1 MDPSHQPHQPP
12 PSPADPYAQSP
23 NPYAQPHDP
32 FAPGLPAGAPPVPG
46 YPPGTGYPPPY
57 GGLYAP
63 PPAPPRVWPV
73 FVAYLIAFGPGCIAG
88 VFVAIVAA
96 LIIHGPQAF
105 QSGPPVPSD
114 PDSTYGAGS
123 TTAPAAV
130 DPEAMMREPGI
141 LLPMLLTLQLVLLA
155 VSLAGGILS
164 PTPLKRRLRLVRAVL
179 PWYGYAIVAVGTL
192 AFGYSSGV
200 LIELLGLG
208 EEGVLEEFEKAIAG
222 MRGVTL
228 FLTALVIGLGPAFG
242 EEFLLRGYMQTRLAQ
257 RWTRMT
263 ALFITSLLFGVLHMD
278 LVQGTMA
285 VGMGL
290 FLGEVADRTGSI
302 WPAVAGHAFNNTVAT
317 VIGAYFGGLT
327 SADPAAGDVAAGT
340 AWQALLVSV
349 PVFLLCLLYVLRRPV
364 APTPY
369 EPPPAPLTPAPPVYM
384 PPTAGPVV

>member
-1 MDPSHQPHQPP
+1 MDPSQPP
-12 PSPADPYAQSP
+12 PQPTPPPASPDGP
-23 NPYAQPHDP
+23 NPPYV
-32 FAPGLPAGAPPVPG
+32 PGTPAGAGGGPALPPGSG
-46 YPPGTGYPPPY
+46 YPLPY
-57 GGLYAP
+57 GGYYVGP
-63 PPAPPRVWPV
+63 TPPRVWTV
-73 FVAYLIAFGPGCIAG
+73 FVAYLIAFGPGCVAG

-105 QSGPPVPSD
+105 GPGGPGPAGPG
-114 PDSTYGAGS
+114 PDSAP
-123 TTAPAAV
+123 TTVV

-164 PTPLKRRLRLVRAVL
+164 PTPLKRRLRLGRAVL
-179 PWYGYAIVAVGTL
+179 PWYGYPIVAVGTL

-222 MRGVTL
+222 MRGLTL
-228 FLTALVIGLGPAFG
+228 FLTALVIGLAPAFG

-302 WPAVAGHAFNNTVAT
+302 WPAVVGHAFNNTVAT
-317 VIGAYFGGLT
+317 ILGAYFGGLS
-327 SADPAAGDVAAGT
+327 SADPAAAGQVAAGEL
-340 AWQALLVSV
+340 WQALLVTV
-349 PVFLLCLLYVLRRPV
+349 PVFALCLLYVLRRPLV
-364 APTPY
+364 PTPY
-369 EPPPAPLTPAPPVYM
+369 EPPPAPIPAPGIYA
-384 PPTAGPVV
+384 PPAAGPVA